1 MSQRMPSHFKDPLG
15 REHKAASCAFSCMF
29 ITLNQPCRKTKSAS
43 ELLER
48 WDAEEEEEEAVEESV
63 STRAQACS
71 D

>member
-1 MSQRMPSHFKDPLG
+1 MPSHFKDPWADSTKLPPVL
-15 REHKAASCAFSCMF
+15 SPCMF

-43 ELLER
+43 EHLEH
-48 WDAEEEEEEAVEESV
+48 WDAEEEEEEAVEEAV